1 MTPSDWLSIAVV
13 LVAAYAMHSQFQ
25 IMKRDLRPRRFA
37 QVIMLLYFVI
47 INLMALTTSDIYL
60 LRSGILSKVGVIIL
74 LITVILDKGE

>member
-1 MTPSDWLSIAVV
+1 MSAADWLSIAVV

-47 INLMALTTSDIYL
+47 INLMALTTSDNYL
-60 LRSGILSKVGVIIL
+60 LRSGILSKAGVIIL
-74 LITVILDKGE
+74 LITIILDKGE